1 MIKSL
6 YIKNYAIIESL
17 EIHFSNGLTIVT
29 GETGAGKSI
38 LLGALG
44 LIMGQRAEL
53 KALYNTTEKCVVEG
67 RFDIKNYNLQAFFE
81 ENDLDHEP
89 TLVIRR
95 EITPS
100 GKSRA
105 FINDT
110 PTNLKVLQQI
120 SDALIDLHQQFD
132 TLDIGSSGFQLKAI
146 DALADNNSLV
156 ANYKRKYQQFK
167 AIQTE
172 LEELR
177 IANQR
182 SASETEFLQFQLTE
196 LEEAALIVDEQ
207 EALEIE
213 YAKLTNAEEIKRV
226 LSGAFQYLSEDE
238 QSIIGQLQQI
248 GLSINQVQKFDPA
261 IEKMNTRFDSAIL
274 ELQDVIQELEVI
286 AEATEHNP
294 ERNLEVKE
302 RLDLIYRLQN
312 KHQVSSIEELLKKQ
326 QTLQTQLQSFEDLS
340 ANIIDLEKRE
350 AELKS
355 NLQKQANQLSGRRKV
370 VLESFEGAVKNRLGQ
385 LAMEHAQLK
394 VQIEPME
401 NLGPKG
407 NDDIKFLFAANMGS
421 RLEPIKEV
429 ASGGELSRLALVI
442 KSLVA
447 SSIPLPTLIF
457 DEIDSGISGDVALK
471 MGFILRKLSDEHQ
484 VVTITHS
491 PQVASKADA
500 HYFVYKKVKDDRTV
514 TKVRLLADDDR
525 VRAIAVMLSQNPPS
539 EHALKNAR
547 ELIGMTV

>member
-6 YIKNYAIIESL
+6 YIRNYAIIESL
-17 EIHFSNGLTIVT
+17 EMHFSNGLTIIT

-53 KALYNTTEKCVVEG
+53 KSLYNMEDKCVVEG
-67 RFDIKNYNLQAFFE
+67 RFSIGHYNLQRFFE
-81 ENDLDHEP
+81 DNDLDYEDD
-89 TLVIRR
+89 LVIRR

-110 PTNLKVLQQI
+110 PTNLKILQEL

-132 TLDIGSSGFQLKAI
+132 TLDIGVPAFQIRAI
-146 DALADNNSLV
+146 DALADNKGKIN
-156 ANYKRKYQQFK
+156 AYREQYNAYKKRVHQLENLK
-167 AIQTE
+167 A
-172 LEELR
+172 
-177 IANQR
+177 ANQR
-182 SASETEFLQFQLTE
+182 SASETEFLQFQLNE
-196 LEEAALIVDEQ
+196 LEEAKFTAGEQ
-207 EALEIE
+207 EELEIE
-213 YAKLTNAEEIKRV
+213 YSRLTNAEEIKRV
-226 LSGAFQYLSEDE
+226 LSGAFNYLSEDE

-248 GLSINQVQKFDPA
+248 GSSIHQIQSFDPA
-261 IEKMNTRFDSAIL
+261 IEQVNERFNSSVL
-274 ELQDVIQELEVI
+274 ELQDLVNELGSI

-294 ERNLEVKE
+294 ERSFEVKE

-312 KHQVSSIEELLKKQ
+312 KHQVSDIDGLLQKE
-326 QTLQTQLQSFEDLS
+326 TSLRESLQSFDDLT
-340 ANIIDLEKRE
+340 AEIEKLTQEKEKLEKE
-350 AELKS
+350 LEQKAEE
-355 NLQKQANQLSGRRKV
+355 LSGRRKV
-370 VLESFEGAVKNRLGQ
+370 VLESFEGAVENRLKQ
-385 LAMEHAQLK
+385 LSMEHAKLK
-394 VQIEPME
+394 IQVEPLE
-401 NLGPKG
+401 RLGPDGKD
-407 NDDIKFLFAANMGS
+407 NVQFLFAANMGS

-429 ASGGELSRLALVI
+429 ASGGELSRLALVV

-457 DEIDSGISGDVALK
+457 DEIDAGVSGDVALK
-471 MGFILRKLSDEHQ
+471 MGGILRKLSNEHQ

-500 HYFVYKKVKDDRTV
+500 HYFVFKKVKDNRTV
-514 TKVRLLADDDR
+514 TKVKLLAEDDR

-539 EHALKNAR
+539 EHALKNAK
-547 ELIGMTV
+547 ELIGFK